1 MRLETSRSSSSRT
14 DSTHSPN
21 LSASRLASQA
31 AQQPAGKKPA
41 GRKAVVKSATEAAK
55 PAKTVA
61 KKRPTV
67 AKSEPS
73 RRGAKPA
80 AATKKAAKKPTPRRG
95 GEAERQRITQ
105 ILDGL
110 DALYPEAHCEL
121 DFRSPFEL
129 LVAVILSA
137 QCTDDRV
144 NMVTPELFRRY
155 PDPAALAASD
165 PAELER
171 IIYSTGFYRNKA
183 KSIRLTAKK
192 IVDKFDGQVP
202 RTMAEL
208 LSLPGV
214 ARKTANVVL
223 GTAYA
228 IPSGVVVDTHVTR
241 LSQRLALTRNSDA
254 VKIEKDLMD
263 KWPQE
268 RWIMGAHRLIWH
280 GRRVCNARKPRCNE
294 CTLAPLCPSVEL
306 S

>member
-1 MRLETSRSSSSRT
+1 MRLESSRSSSSRT
-14 DSTHSPN
+14 DSPHAPSVV
-21 LSASRLASQA
+21 ASRRVSQA
-31 AQQPAGKKPA
+31 EAKPA
-41 GRKAVVKSATEAAK
+41 GRKAAVKSATGAAK
-55 PAKTVA
+55 SAKTAA
-61 KKRPTV
+61 KKRAA

-73 RRGAKPA
+73 RRGAKS
-80 AATKKAAKKPTPRRG
+80 ATAKSVAKSAAKKPAARRG
-95 GEAERQRITQ
+95 GEAEKQRITQ

-110 DALYPEAHCEL
+110 DALYPDAHCEL

-155 PDPAALAASD
+155 PDPRALAESD

-183 KSIRLTAKK
+183 KSIRLAAKK
-192 IVDKFDGQVP
+192 IVEKFDGQVP

-241 LSQRLALTRNSDA
+241 LSQRLSLTGNSDA
-254 VKIEKDLMD
+254 VKIEKDLMA